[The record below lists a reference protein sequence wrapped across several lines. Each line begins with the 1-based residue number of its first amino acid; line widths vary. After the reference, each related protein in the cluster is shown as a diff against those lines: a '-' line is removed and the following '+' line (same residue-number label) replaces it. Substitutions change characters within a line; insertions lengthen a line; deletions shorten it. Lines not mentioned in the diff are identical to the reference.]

1 MENMFWNIDPT
12 LLASAKNDGLN
23 IYSRVE
29 FTIKIYICRKNILA
43 LKNEG
48 TMGNNIFYRP

>member
-29 FTIKIYICRKNILA
+29 YTIKIYICRKNILA
-43 LKNEG
+43 LKNEN
-48 TMGNNIFYRP
+48 MGNNIYYRP

>member
-12 LLASAKNDGLN
+12 LLTSAKNDGLN

-29 FTIKIYICRKNILA
+29 YTIKIYICRKNILA
-43 LKNEG
+43 LKNEN
-48 TMGNNIFYRP
+48 MGNNIYYRP